1 MLLID
6 LPGHGEVA
14 PVGAGVAGV
23 RDVRPVLG
31 AVGPVAARRVV
42 GEDGAGAV
50 VLDPLG
56 MVVSSRVPVE
66 SIPCAGLD
74 VDAVL

>member
-6 LPGHGEVA
+6 LTAYGEVTR
-14 PVGAGVAGV
+14 VGTGVAGV

-31 AVGPVAARRVV
+31 AVGPVTAGRVV

-56 MVVSSRVPVE
+56 VVVSSDVPVE